1 MNKIERIISPSELI
15 DELPIS
21 PLQEKFIQ
29 ESRRAIENILSGK
42 DSRLLLIIGPCSIH
56 DLKSA
61 HEYALKLRKLSDTV
75 QDRFLMVMRVYLE
88 KPRSTIGWKGLIHDP
103 FLNGSHDLITGLK
116 WARELLLELS
126 SLNVAAG
133 TEFLEFLTPCYLGD
147 LISWGSIGARTCSSQ
162 PHRQLASGL
171 PMPVGFK
178 NSLDGDPESAVQ
190 AVQAAKF
197 PQACITISPEGH
209 ASLMRTKG
217 NPFGHVILR
226 GSTRQTNYDE
236 ESITEASSL
245 LEKAGLTPK
254 LIVDCSHGNCKKNYS
269 MQEQVFESL
278 ICQVVN
284 GNQNIAGL
292 MLESHLKAG
301 NQVHHAERSQLHY
314 AISLTDPCI
323 SWKVTEKL
331 ILWAY
336 KQLQDRFQ
344 SIPPILDASNTRSAD
359 SGSRSPPYR

>member
-1 MNKIERIISPSELI
+1 MNKIERIISPAELI
-15 DELPIS
+15 NELPS
-21 PLQEKFIQ
+21 SDSQNQFIHDT
-29 ESRRAIENILSGK
+29 RIAIENILHGK
-42 DSRLLLIIGPCSIH
+42 DDRLLLIIGPCSIH

-61 HEYALKLRKLSDTV
+61 HEYALKLRKLSSFV
-75 QDRFLMVMRVYLE
+75 QDRFLIVMRVYLE

-126 SLNVAAG
+126 SINVAAG

-171 PMPVGFK
+171 PMPIGFK
-178 NSLDGDPESAVQ
+178 NALDGDPASAVQ
-190 AVQAAKF
+190 AVQAAKY
-197 PQACITISPEGH
+197 PQACITISHEGH
-209 ASLMRTKG
+209 VSLMRTKG
-217 NPFGHVILR
+217 NPHGHVILR
-226 GSTRQTNYDE
+226 GSSHHTNYDA
-236 ESITEASSL
+236 ESVNRASSL
-245 LEKAGLTPK
+245 LQDAGLLPK

-269 MQEQVFESL
+269 AQEHVFESL
-278 ICQVVN
+278 ISQIVN
-284 GNQNIAGL
+284 GSKNIVGL
-292 MLESHLKAG
+292 MLESHLNAG
-301 NQVHHAERSQLHY
+301 SQIHHAERSQLHY

-336 KQLQDRFQ
+336 KKLKQ
-344 SIPPILDASNTRSAD
+344 
-359 SGSRSPPYR
+359 